1 MKCRKCVH
9 TCFRPAARKDSIPWV
24 GSATSLS
31 CRGSPSPPASPSYPC
46 NSFSSSYSRLPPR
59 STLHSRGAI
68 LSLGWVARLTN
79 PVLIHFHFFY
89 ILMKDDHSIIAMH
102 KVDTSHHH
110 RPSFEG
116 CKLEPPIKP
125 HLDNQGGG
133 CCQINK
139 QKLFKSGRLGRPS
152 QVAVS
157 LPDPNKPERAHR

>member
-1 MKCRKCVH
+1 MPSLSLPSC
-9 TCFRPAARKDSIPWV
+9 S
-24 GSATSLS
+24 SLTSLELPLLLLFLLPP
-31 CRGSPSPPASPSYPC
+31 PSSLDP
-46 NSFSSSYSRLPPR
+46 SFSR
-59 STLHSRGAI
+59 SHSQPGVGGEIDQPSADPF
-68 LSLGWVARLTN
+68 SL
-79 PVLIHFHFFY
+79 FY

-139 QKLFKSGRLGRPS
+139 QKLFKPGRLGRPS